1 VSGREHTKKSTA
13 VYRFLLR
20 RFGVG
25 RILKL
30 RLILGL
36 LMLGSLAFVGYNLY
50 SLTRNFHQTGSLA
63 ALWRL
68 EWQSGASVTAMLRGG
83 VFQLFV
89 LILGWS
95 MFFRLRVRELGHL
108 RLRRSEHKYRSIIN
122 HAGEAIFLLDD
133 KGRVIEWNKKA
144 ERLFG
149 VYRRHALGVNIC
161 KLDTGLDLPVLK
173 IFADVERAQR
183 SFTYEAQV
191 EKKSGEPPTQLSL
204 TFSCINA
211 GSGPMAD
218 KTNSF
223 AVIARDI
230 TSEKQ
235 LESRMS
241 ETEKLA
247 GIGQL
252 AAGIAHQLNTP
263 LGAILLSAQM
273 LEETVQNEDD
283 SEDIRRIIRQT
294 EQCRGIIK
302 GLLNF
307 ARPTGSERGR
317 IDLTEVIDSTV
328 FLMEKKLKVASVAL
342 HIAVETEPWVF
353 GNRNELEQVFFNLL
367 ANALDAL
374 DAVGNGGQV
383 NVVLSDGG
391 AGELKVVFADNG
403 EGIPEAAR
411 GRIFLPFFT
420 TKDYGKG
427 TGLGLS
433 IVARIVHEHGGRIE
447 LASASGRGTTFTL
460 WFPRARDSHQDQG
473 VGHLALIDDEIADE
487 ETDGHA
493 VGGGGQSPV
502 G

>member
-1 VSGREHTKKSTA
+1 MKPIKSTS
-13 VYRFLLR
+13 VYRVIAR
-20 RFGVG
+20 RFAVG

-36 LMLGSLAFVGYNLY
+36 LIGGSLLYMGYNIY
-50 SLTRNFHQTGSLA
+50 SLSLDFQKTGSLP
-63 ALWRL
+63 ALWHY
-68 EWQSGASVTAMLRGG
+68 EWESGAIITGILQEGT
-83 VFQLFV
+83 FQFFILA
-89 LILGWS
+89 LGWS

-122 HAGEAIFLLDD
+122 HAGEAIFLLDA
-133 KGRVIEWNKKA
+133 KGHVQEWNKKA
-144 ERLFG
+144 EKLFG
-149 VYRRHALGVNIC
+149 IYRRHALGVNIC
-161 KLDTGLDLPVLK
+161 QLDTGLDVPVDE
-173 IFADVERAQR
+173 IFNDVERVGR
-183 SFTYEAQV
+183 SLTYEVQV
-191 EKKSGEPPTQLSL
+191 KKERSDGFNQLTL
-204 TFSCINA
+204 TFSYIQP
-211 GSGPMAD
+211 GRGPMAE
-218 KTNSF
+218 KEKSY
-223 AVIARDI
+223 AVIARDV

-273 LEETVQNEDD
+273 LEETIEDEDD
-283 SEDIRRIIRQT
+283 SEDINRIIRQT

-317 IDLTEVIDSTV
+317 IDLSEIIGDTI
-328 FLMEKKLKVASVAL
+328 FLMEKKLKVASVELNISA
-342 HIAVETEPWVF
+342 ETETWVY

-367 ANALDAL
+367 ANALDAMGEGGSVDIVL
-374 DAVGNGGQV
+374 D
-383 NVVLSDGG
+383 DGG
-391 AGELKVVFADNG
+391 AGELRARFKDTG
-403 EGIPEAAR
+403 EGIPPEAR
-411 GRIFLPFFT
+411 DRIFLPFFT

-447 LASASGRGTTFTL
+447 LDSEPGRGTTFTL
-460 WFPRARDSHQDQG
+460 WFPRARSGQENG
-473 VGHLALIDDEIADE
+473 KGHLALIDDENGTDE
-487 ETDGHA
+487 SAGTSD
-493 VGGGGQSPV
+493 Q
-502 G
+502 

>member
-1 VSGREHTKKSTA
+1 MGERVQPKKLTS
-13 VYRFLLR
+13 VYSAFLR
-20 RFGVG
+20 RFYVG

-30 RLILGL
+30 RMTLGAL
-36 LMLGSLAFVGYNLY
+36 LLGTLAYLGYNLY
-50 SLTRNFHQTGSLA
+50 SLAHGLRETGSWA
-63 ALWRL
+63 ALWRQ
-68 EWQSGASVTAMLRGG
+68 EWHSGASFTAIAGSGAL
-83 VFQLFV
+83 QLFV
-89 LILGWS
+89 LILGWN

-133 KGRVIEWNKKA
+133 KGRVIEWNKKS
-144 ERLFG
+144 EKLLG

-161 KLDTGLDLPVLK
+161 KLNTGLDLPVLK

-191 EKKSGEPPTQLSL
+191 QKRKSDAPTQLSL
-204 TFSCINA
+204 TFSCIHA

-273 LEETVQNEDD
+273 LEETVQSEDD

-317 IDLTEVIDSTV
+317 IDLIEIINNTV
-328 FLMEKKLKVASVAL
+328 FLMEKKLKMA
-342 HIAVETEPWVF
+342 AVTLNITADTEPWVY

-367 ANALDAL
+367 ANALDAM
-374 DAVGNGGQV
+374 DDGGSV
-383 NVVLSDGG
+383 DVTLEDGG
-391 AGELKVVFADNG
+391 AGEVRVRFADTG
-403 EGIPEAAR
+403 EGIADEAR
-411 GRIFLPFFT
+411 DRIFLPFFT

-447 LASASGRGTTFTL
+447 LASEPGRGTVFTL
-460 WFPRARDSHQDQG
+460 WFPRARDG
-473 VGHLALIDDEIADE
+473 EGGATGHLALIDDEVDAE
-487 ETDGHA
+487 
-493 VGGGGQSPV
+493 
-502 G
+502 

>member
-1 VSGREHTKKSTA
+1 MAKRTTSTRLTN
-13 VYRFLLR
+13 VYKMLHRSFS
-20 RFGVG
+20 VG

-30 RLILGL
+30 RIILTAL
-36 LMLGSLAFVGYNLY
+36 LVGSVAYLGYNIF
-50 SLTRNFHQTGSLA
+50 SLTRTFHETGSFV
-63 ALWRL
+63 ALWRY
-68 EWQSGASVTAMLRGG
+68 EWESGAIMTGTLKEGM
-83 VFQLFV
+83 FQLFV

-122 HAGEAIFLLDD
+122 HAGDAIFLLDH
-133 KGRVIEWNKKA
+133 KGRVIEWNKKS

-161 KLDTGLDLPVLK
+161 KLKTGLDLPVLK
-173 IFADVERAQR
+173 IFKDVERVQR
-183 SFTYEAQV
+183 SLTYDVQV
-191 EKKSGEPPTQLSL
+191 ENTNGEAPKQLSL
-204 TFSCINA
+204 TFSCIYA
-211 GSGPMAD
+211 GSGPMSD

-223 AVIARDI
+223 AVIARDM
-230 TSEKQ
+230 TREKQ

-273 LEETVQNEDD
+273 LEETIKNEDD
-283 SEDIRRIIRQT
+283 SEDILRIIRQT

-307 ARPTGSERGR
+307 ARPTGTERGR
-317 IDLTEVIDSTV
+317 VDLSEVISDSV
-328 FLMEKKLKVASVAL
+328 FLMEKKLKVASVELNITAN
-342 HIAVETEPWVF
+342 TQPWVF
-353 GNRNELEQVFFNLL
+353 GNRNELEQVFFNLM
-367 ANALDAL
+367 ANALDAMSAGGSIDIVMD
-374 DAVGNGGQV
+374 DAG
-383 NVVLSDGG
+383 S
-391 AGELKVVFADNG
+391 GELRVRFADTG
-403 EGIPEAAR
+403 EGIAGETHDQ
-411 GRIFLPFFT
+411 IFLPFFT

-447 LASASGRGTTFTL
+447 LESEVGRGTVFTL
-460 WFPRARDSHQDQG
+460 WFPRARMGSDSAL
-473 VGHLALIDDEIADE
+473 GHLALIDDEIINDE
-487 ETDGHA
+487 TTGSD
-493 VGGGGQSPV
+493 GQSLNS
-502 G
+502 

>member
-1 VSGREHTKKSTA
+1 MKTNKSTS
-13 VYRFLLR
+13 VYRFFTR
-20 RFGVG
+20 RFSVG

-30 RLILGL
+30 RLILSL
-36 LMLGSLAFVGYNLY
+36 LVVGSLLYLGYNIV
-50 SLTRNFHQTGSLA
+50 SLSRAFQATGSLP
-63 ALWRL
+63 ALWKY
-68 EWQSGASVTAMLRGG
+68 EWESGAIITGMLRAGT
-83 VFQLFV
+83 FQFLLLV
-89 LILGWS
+89 VGWS

-122 HAGEAIFLLDD
+122 HAGEAIFLLDH
-133 KGRVIEWNKKA
+133 KGHVQEWNKKA
-144 ERLFG
+144 ETLFG

-161 KLDTGLDLPVLK
+161 QLKTGLDVPVLE
-173 IFADVERAQR
+173 IFQDVERVGR
-183 SFTYEAQV
+183 SLTYEVQV
-191 EKKSGEPPTQLSL
+191 KKKNTEAVTQLSL
-204 TFSCINA
+204 TFSYIQP
-211 GSGPMAD
+211 GRGPMAEKD
-218 KTNSF
+218 KSF
-223 AVIARDI
+223 TVIARDV

-273 LEETVQNEDD
+273 LEETIEDEDD
-283 SEDIRRIIRQT
+283 SEDIHRIIRQT

-317 IDLTEVIDSTV
+317 VDLSEIISDTIY
-328 FLMEKKLKVASVAL
+328 LMEKKLKVADVEL
-342 HIAVETEPWVF
+342 NIVHETEPAVY

-367 ANALDAL
+367 ANALDAMSGGGAVNIVL
-374 DAVGNGGQV
+374 D
-383 NVVLSDGG
+383 DGG
-391 AGELKVVFADNG
+391 AGELRVRFTDTG
-403 EGIPEAAR
+403 EGIPEEAQ

-447 LASASGRGTTFTL
+447 LDSELGRGTTFTL
-460 WFPRARDSHQDQG
+460 WFPRARSGQG
-473 VGHLALIDDEIADE
+473 NRKGQLALIDDEAEADE
-487 ETDGHA
+487 SADTT
-493 VGGGGQSPV
+493 GQ
-502 G
+502 

>member
-1 VSGREHTKKSTA
+1 MINIKSTT
-13 VYRFLLR
+13 VYRSLR
-20 RFGVG
+20 RRFSVG

-30 RLILGL
+30 RLILGVL
-36 LMLGSLAFVGYNLY
+36 LASTAFYLGYNLY
-50 SLTRNFHQTGSLA
+50 RLNFDFQETGSLA
-63 ALWRL
+63 ALWHY
-68 EWQSGASVTAMLRGG
+68 EWQSGAILTTALKEGT
-83 VFQLFV
+83 FQLFV
-89 LILGWS
+89 LVLGWS
-95 MFFRLRVRELGHL
+95 MFFRLRVRELGHM

-122 HAGEAIFLLDD
+122 HAGEAIFLLDH
-133 KGRVIEWNKKA
+133 KGRVLEWNKKA
-144 ERLFG
+144 EKLFG

-161 KLDTGLDLPVLK
+161 QLETGLDLPVLK
-173 IFADVERAQR
+173 IFDDIERVQR
-183 SFTYEAQV
+183 SLTYETQV
-191 EKKSGEPPTQLSL
+191 TRKKTDQSIQLSL
-204 TFSCINA
+204 TFSCIYA
-211 GSGPMAD
+211 GTGPMAD

-273 LEETVQNEDD
+273 LEETVENEDD
-283 SEDIRRIIRQT
+283 SEDILRIIRQT

-307 ARPTGSERGR
+307 ARPTGRERGR
-317 IDLTEVIDSTV
+317 LDLSEAINDTL
-328 FLMEKKLKVASVAL
+328 FLMEKKLKVSSVTLTVTAD
-342 HIAVETEPWVF
+342 TEPWIY

-367 ANALDAL
+367 ANSLDAMK
-374 DAVGNGGQV
+374 DGGAVDI
-383 NVVLSDGG
+383 VLEEGG
-391 AGELKVVFADNG
+391 AGELKVRFSDTG
-403 EGIPEAAR
+403 EGIDPDTR
-411 GRIFLPFFT
+411 DRIFLPFFT

-447 LASASGRGTTFTL
+447 LESEPGQGTTFTL
-460 WFPRARDSHQDQG
+460 WLPRARDGQG
-473 VGHLALIDDEIADE
+473 DGSGHLALIDDEIRNDE
-487 ETDGHA
+487 PDDHAAGDG
-493 VGGGGQSPV
+493 G
-502 G
+502 